1 MRNVD
6 CSFEKIFLNWP
17 RYNALNYPDYPL
29 FLDSITPLLIIEV
42 MMIPH
47 VNVKNLSKFITDNS
61 RTKKITSKV
70 VFPDLT

>member
-6 CSFEKIFLNWP
+6 CSFEKFFLNWL
-17 RYNALNYPDYPL
+17 RYNALNYPDCPL

-47 VNVKNLSKFITDNS
+47 VNVKNLSKFITNNS

-70 VFPDLT
+70 VFPGLT